1 MLSDSIIIII
11 IIMTIFQ
18 YKYKNNDNN
27 VLYPRSS
34 HPKDVLQRGPAK

>member
-1 MLSDSIIIII
+1 MLSDSIII

-18 YKYKNNDNN
+18 YKYKNNDAN
-27 VLYPRSS
+27 VFYTKSS